1 MTAPSLDSSG
11 ASPRGCA
18 KSLADD
24 REIWV
29 AENHRLQREVKQ
41 LRARMA
47 AFETSRWWR
56 LHPRFALTRVVGQKS
71 DERVEP
77 STPTPRIES
86 SSEEV
91 ADRFQ
96 HEVVERG
103 EFTEDWF
110 TVYVPV
116 WDTLLREFE
125 GRSARVLE
133 LGSFE
138 GLSACFL
145 LWRLT
150 DAQITCVDTFAGIPG
165 YEAYGIG
172 GPDLE
177 QRFDHN
183 VALVDASRVQK
194 RAGVTHRVLRDL
206 LDEDASFDLAYVDAS
221 HRALDVLADAALTWQ
236 LLVPGGICI
245 FDDYGPIPDRVDPLD
260 HPTLAIDAFRR
271 LVAGE
276 LEIVDDQRQLIVRKT
291 A

>member
-1 MTAPSLDSSG
+1 
-11 ASPRGCA
+11 
-18 KSLADD
+18 LADD

-29 AENHRLQREVKQ
+29 AENQRLQHEVKR
-41 LRARMA
+41 LRARVA

-56 LHPRFALTRVVGQKS
+56 LHPRFALARIANRRS
-71 DERVEP
+71 RDE
-77 STPTPRIES
+77 TPAPPADASPRIERS
-86 SSEEV
+86 TDDV
-91 ADRFQ
+91 ADRFRR
-96 HEVVERG
+96 EVVARG

-116 WDTLLREFE
+116 WNALLRELE
-125 GRSARVLE
+125 GRRARVLE

-145 LWRLT
+145 LWRLPG
-150 DAQITCVDTFAGIPG
+150 AQVTCVDTFVGIPG

-177 QRFDHN
+177 RRFDRN
-183 VALVDASRVQK
+183 VALVDASRVHK
-194 RAGVTHRVLRDL
+194 RVGVTHRVLRDL
-206 LDEDASFDLAYVDAS
+206 LDEGESFDLAYIDAS

-245 FDDYGPIPDRVDPLD
+245 FDDYGPIPDRVEPLD
-260 HPTLAIDAFRR
+260 HPTLAIDAFRG
-271 LVAGE
+271 LVADQ